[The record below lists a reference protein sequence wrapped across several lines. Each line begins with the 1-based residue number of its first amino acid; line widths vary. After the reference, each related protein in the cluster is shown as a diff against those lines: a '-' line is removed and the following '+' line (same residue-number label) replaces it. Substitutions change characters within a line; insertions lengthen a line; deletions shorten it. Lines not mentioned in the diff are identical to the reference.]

1 MIGFFHAATFTSS
14 VVNTSGGNFISASGT
29 GPDNFKAMALEDA
42 YFSEWGTIPI
52 VPRINV
58 TQSSPTHN
66 NFQKLFT
73 LEPTPPEDATA
84 IAILPYVD
92 DGGNPSTLLYSFE
105 DTGSLIRDSYR
116 IPYPQIG
123 ATSSL
128 GTASF
133 GGSLTDTA
141 IALSNV
147 GGFIYY
153 WDGTRDIIFSV

>member
-1 MIGFFHAATFTSS
+1 
-14 VVNTSGGNFISASGT
+14 
-29 GPDNFKAMALEDA
+29 
-42 YFSEWGTIPI
+42 
-52 VPRINV
+52 
-58 TQSSPTHN
+58 
-66 NFQKLFT
+66 
-73 LEPTPPEDATA
+73 
-84 IAILPYVD
+84 VD

-123 ATSSL
+123 ATLSL

-153 WDGTRDIIFSV
+153 WDGNRDIIFSV

>member
-1 MIGFFHAATFTSS
+1 MNGFWHAATSTKDL
-14 VVNTSGGNFISASGT
+14 VNSAGGNFISASGQ
-29 GPDNFKAMALEDA
+29 NNLIKAVALEDT
-42 YFSEWGTIPI
+42 YFSEWTAFG
-52 VPRINV
+52 INV

-73 LEPTPPEDATA
+73 LEPIPPEDATA
-84 IAILPYVD
+84 IASIPYAD

-105 DTGSLIRDSYR
+105 NTQSLINDSYR

-133 GGSLTDTA
+133 GDSLTDTA
-141 IALSNV
+141 TALSNV

-153 WDGTRDIIFSV
+153 WDSDNNNDVMFSV